1 MPPNITSVANT
12 QKHHIARDG
21 IKNQKVNGV
30 IIAVLLGILTSISMS
45 ASQAVTSGASCKKS
59 GTFNVVASQVL
70 ICKISKGKLIWQK
83 ANKAEINAYQ
93 KSQNEKLE
101 KSRKS
106 ILDSLLFFSADDEFQ
121 QVSEN
126 ASILRRDE
134 IESWNTALSGFK
146 LILEENKQGLTKKSE
161 ELQRL
166 QTLYAQKT
174 QDLQNAQNSK
184 SSIDSQLRF
193 AENDLISLKMS
204 YDSASQSYF
213 AAKSLSDSL
222 YYQYQRAQ
230 NENAAILANRVL
242 CDFGFVAGTS
252 CTWGNYNYNAS
263 IISQY
268 NIAISRT
275 NSLAGNYSSTY
286 TAYTNGLSRVNTLR
300 NQSAS
305 IGSSIT
311 SISNELSVTQ
321 RDMSVKQNEITRAK
335 DNVSSL
341 EGKALSLNQ
350 FDNSIKEQV
359 SKLVAL
365 ATNHATNLQTFLQR
379 VDEAKVSLDGK
390 ALSQVQK
397 NQWDQLVTDLKEAKS
412 KVTSAYY
419 DLLQSSTSLS
429 LELTKALNATK

>member
-1 MPPNITSVANT
+1 MPLNITSIANPR
-12 QKHHIARDG
+12 KHPIALDG
-21 IKNQKVNGV
+21 TKNKRVNCVIFGV
-30 IIAVLLGILTSISMS
+30 LFGMLTVISMS
-45 ASQAVTSGASCKKS
+45 VSQAVTPGAACKKS
-59 GTFNVVASQVL
+59 GTFNVTANQIL

-83 ANKAEINAYQ
+83 ANKAELNTYQ

-106 ILDSLLFFSADDEFQ
+106 ILDSLLYFSADDEFQ
-121 QVSEN
+121 EVSEN
-126 ASILRRDE
+126 TSMLRRDE
-134 IESWNTALSGFK
+134 IESWNAALSGFK

-166 QTLYAQKT
+166 QTLYAQKS
-174 QDLQNAQNSK
+174 QDLRNAQNSK
-184 SSIDSQLRF
+184 SSVDSQLRF

-230 NENAAILANRVL
+230 SENAAILANRVL

-252 CTWGNYNYNAS
+252 CTWGNYSYNAS

-311 SISNELSVTQ
+311 SISNELSVAQ
-321 RDMSVKQNEITRAK
+321 RDMSVKQNEITKAK

-365 ATNHATNLQTFLQR
+365 AKNHDTNLQTFLQR

-397 NQWDQLVTDLKEAKS
+397 DQWDQLATDLKEAKS
-412 KVTSAYY
+412 KVTSSYY

-429 LELTKALNATK
+429 LELTKAMNAIK